1 MLKKMPS
8 LNYPPIWRSLL
19 GACRKWTNVKL
30 GRLAFDELVQL
41 DRDNPAI
48 YICMANIYAAAGMKN
63 DAEKIE
69 AMRTA
74 NKCCLGE
81 R

>member
-1 MLKKMPS
+1 M
-8 LNYPPIWRSLL
+8 
-19 GACRKWTNVKL
+19 KL

-48 YICMANIYAAAGMKN
+48 YICMANIYAAAGMKD

-69 AMRTA
+69 AMKTA
-74 NKCCLGE
+74 NKCCLEE